1 MIFIIFFLNKT
12 PLYIAVEN
20 GNSEIVKLLLNE
32 NNIDVN
38 KGFVLKLFSI
48 IKLKNI
54 IFNDIRI

>member
-1 MIFIIFFLNKT
+1 MKFKRTFNDIYYFFFLNKT

-38 KGFVLKLFSI
+38 KGFVLKLFS
-48 IKLKNI
+48 
-54 IFNDIRI
+54 